1 MKKIIII
8 SCLLIVATLSVFA
21 QDSTITG
28 NYFGKNLYLTN
39 PTIENSTSY
48 CISKI
53 TVNDKI
59 IGDEL
64 FSNSL
69 EIDFPLYGITQN
81 APVIIKISYTKGC
94 KFKIVNSEVLQAK
107 STFSFANSKVDK
119 TGKLIWTVKGEIN
132 SSFAVEQFRWNKW
145 ITIGD
150 VDINDTVHKNMY
162 SFEIKPHYGPNLF
175 RISHTDANG
184 NVSYTKVIK
193 YRSATA
199 KEIMLASLKVTNQLD
214 FSAETMYEI
223 FDEKGNFISDGYAI
237 SIDITDLPKG
247 KYWVN
252 YDNKSEMFTKK

>member
-1 MKKIIII
+1 MKKFISI
-8 SCLLIVATLSVFA
+8 SCLLIAATFSVFA
-21 QDSTITG
+21 QDTTITG
-28 NYFGKNLYLTN
+28 NYFGKNLYITN
-39 PTIENSTSY
+39 PTVENTSSY

-64 FSNSL
+64 LSNSL
-69 EIDFPLYGITQN
+69 EIDFALYGITQN
-81 APVIIKISYTKGC
+81 DPVTIKIDYTKGC
-94 KFKIVNSEVLQAK
+94 KFKIVNPEVLQAK
-107 STFSFANSKVDK
+107 STFAFTTSKADK

-132 SSFAVEQFRWNKW
+132 SSFTVEQFRWNKW
-145 ITIGD
+145 LTIGD

-162 SFEIKPHYGPNLF
+162 SFEIKPHYGQNLF
-175 RISHTDANG
+175 RVSHTDVNG
-184 NVSYTKVIK
+184 NTTYAKVIK

-199 KEIMLASLKVTNQLD
+199 KEVMLASLKVTNQLD

-223 FDEKGNFISDGYAI
+223 FDEKGNFISDGY
-237 SIDITDLPKG
+237 SLSVDITDLPKG